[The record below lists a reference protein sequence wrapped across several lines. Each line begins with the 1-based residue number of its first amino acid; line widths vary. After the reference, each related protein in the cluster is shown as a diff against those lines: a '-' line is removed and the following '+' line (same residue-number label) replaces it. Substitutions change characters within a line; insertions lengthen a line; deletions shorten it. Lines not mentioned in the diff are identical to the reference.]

1 VTLFRLGGVVENKT
15 AVFADCFAVFRDFR
29 KNIEAIAPLRDLT
42 VFPSRVTG
50 DFGRIYIPQ
59 RLSSDRRVEILNTL
73 RKNLKDEIANA
84 SATIETLRERIKTLE
99 SLTDVSGFLQA
110 HADFMGWAAENF
122 LRDASAVA
130 LQDHLTA
137 FRTRLARHLLKKT
150 ARDMEEEGFG
160 PPPTTFAWMAL
171 GSDGRGEQLFATDQ
185 DNLLIYEATEKS
197 QALLKGLP
205 KPLLNRF
212 LRFEQGEHLKD
223 IERINLTG
231 RYYAVFCGKMGD
243 YLDAVGIDKCK
254 GHIMPAYEK
263 WRGTLPK
270 WERKII
276 GKIKYGA
283 GDLSVL
289 DINILMDCRFV
300 AGDEALAGKFLDML
314 HTLLPENGDI
324 LSRIAHSAILM
335 PIALGMFKRLKV
347 QKKGADKGTL
357 NLKLNGWAPL
367 TILVRVLCVKNR
379 LWETNTLKRIDALSA
394 NRLLDE
400 KNAGEL
406 KEAYHHLMT
415 FRALYQMARIANQLP
430 PANTVDPNLL
440 DAEGQEHLRYS
451 LSVVESFQDRINQS
465 FFGGNS

>member
-1 VTLFRLGGVVENKT
+1 MEDKT
-15 AVFADCFAVFRDFR
+15 AVFSDYFAAFRDFR
-29 KNIEAIAPLRDLT
+29 KNAEAIAPLRDLA
-42 VFPSRVTG
+42 VFPARVTG
-50 DFGRIYIPQ
+50 DFDRTYIPQ
-59 RLSSDRRVEILNTL
+59 RLPSDGRMAILGAL
-73 RKNLKDEIANA
+73 RKRLEDETSDA
-84 SATIETLRERIKTLE
+84 SATLETFREKLKALE
-99 SLTDVSGFLQA
+99 ALNEVAGFLPV

-122 LRDASAVA
+122 LRDASVVA

-137 FRTRLARHLLKKT
+137 FRTRLSRHLLKKA
-150 ARDMEEEGFG
+150 ARDMEAEGFG
-160 PPPTTFAWMAL
+160 PPPTAFAWMAL

-185 DNLLIYEATEKS
+185 DNLLIYESTEKS
-197 QALLKGLP
+197 QVTLRGLP
-205 KPLLNRF
+205 DPLLNRF

-223 IERINLTG
+223 IGKIDLTG

-263 WRGTLPK
+263 WRGTLPR

-300 AGDEALAGKFLDML
+300 AGDDALGGKFLDML
-314 HTLLPENGDI
+314 HARLPENGDI

-347 QKKGADKGTL
+347 QKKGKDRGTL

-367 TILVRVLCVKNR
+367 TILVRVLCVKNGI
-379 LWETNTLKRIDALSA
+379 WETHTLKRIDALAA

-400 KNAGEL
+400 KSAGEL

-415 FRALYQMARIANQLP
+415 FRALYQMARIANGLP
-430 PANTVDPNLL
+430 AANAADPNLL
-440 DAEGQEHLRYS
+440 DAAGQELLRHS
-451 LSVVESFQDRINQS
+451 LGVVESFQDRINQS